1 MDELEEM
8 KILQEIN
15 DLRSYLRDAKAK
27 TIPDLE
33 TNQGQNTADIDE
45 LFLAVFKKSC
55 TVKCFTVDKCDAQRY
70 NQFFKAY
77 TVAECTVK

>member
-15 DLRSYLRDAKAK
+15 NLRSYLRDAKAK

-33 TNQGQNTADIDE
+33 TNQGQNTADIDAINE
-45 LFLAVFKKSC
+45 AIAALAEIVGG
-55 TVKCFTVDKCDAQRY
+55 T
-70 NQFFKAY
+70 
-77 TVAECTVK
+77 AE

>member
-33 TNQGQNTADIDE
+33 TNQGQNTADIDAINGAIAA
-45 LFLAVFKKSC
+45 LAEIVGG
-55 TVKCFTVDKCDAQRY
+55 T
-70 NQFFKAY
+70 
-77 TVAECTVK
+77 AEE

>member
-8 KILQEIN
+8 RILQEIN

-33 TNQGQNTADIDE
+33 TNQGQNTADIDAINE
-45 LFLAVFKKSC
+45 AIASLAEIVGG
-55 TVKCFTVDKCDAQRY
+55 T
-70 NQFFKAY
+70 
-77 TVAECTVK
+77 AE

>member
-33 TNQGQNTADIDE
+33 TNQGQNTADIDAINE
-45 LFLAVFKKSC
+45 AIAALAKIVGG
-55 TVKCFTVDKCDAQRY
+55 T
-70 NQFFKAY
+70 
-77 TVAECTVK
+77 AEE

>member
-33 TNQGQNTADIDE
+33 TNQGQNTADIDAINE
-45 LFLAVFKKSC
+45 AIAALAEIVGG
-55 TVKCFTVDKCDAQRY
+55 T
-70 NQFFKAY
+70 
-77 TVAECTVK
+77 AEE

>member
-33 TNQGQNTADIDE
+33 TNQGQNTADIDAINKAIAA
-45 LFLAVFKKSC
+45 LAEIVGG
-55 TVKCFTVDKCDAQRY
+55 T
-70 NQFFKAY
+70 
-77 TVAECTVK
+77 AE

>member
-8 KILQEIN
+8 TILQEIN

-33 TNQGQNTADIDE
+33 TNQGQNTADIDAINE
-45 LFLAVFKKSC
+45 AIAALAEIVGG
-55 TVKCFTVDKCDAQRY
+55 T
-70 NQFFKAY
+70 
-77 TVAECTVK
+77 AEE

>member
-8 KILQEIN
+8 TILQEIN

-33 TNQGQNTADIDE
+33 TNQGQNTADIDAINE
-45 LFLAVFKKSC
+45 AIASLAEIVGG
-55 TVKCFTVDKCDAQRY
+55 T
-70 NQFFKAY
+70 
-77 TVAECTVK
+77 AE

>member
-8 KILQEIN
+8 TILQEIN

-33 TNQGQNTADIDE
+33 TNQGQNTADIE
-45 LFLAVFKKSC
+45 AINEAIASLAEIVGG
-55 TVKCFTVDKCDAQRY
+55 T
-70 NQFFKAY
+70 
-77 TVAECTVK
+77 AE

>member
-33 TNQGQNTADIDE
+33 TNQGQNTADIDAINE
-45 LFLAVFKKSC
+45 AIAALAEIVGG
-55 TVKCFTVDKCDAQRY
+55 T
-70 NQFFKAY
+70 
-77 TVAECTVK
+77 AE

>member
-8 KILQEIN
+8 TILQEIN

-33 TNQGQNTADIDE
+33 TNQGQNTADIDAINE
-45 LFLAVFKKSC
+45 AIAALAEIVGG
-55 TVKCFTVDKCDAQRY
+55 T
-70 NQFFKAY
+70 
-77 TVAECTVK
+77 AE

>member
-33 TNQGQNTADIDE
+33 TNQGQNTADIDAINE
-45 LFLAVFKKSC
+45 AIASLAEIVGG
-55 TVKCFTVDKCDAQRY
+55 T
-70 NQFFKAY
+70 
-77 TVAECTVK
+77 AE